1 MIIFTW
7 KKKIKKNIKMITFP
21 KRKKM
26 NTQLRNIILNGLSEE
41 IIREIENSKIISM
54 RMKM

>member
-7 KKKIKKNIKMITFP
+7 KNKIKKNINMITFL

-26 NTQLRNIILNGLSEE
+26 NTQLRNIILNGLSQE